1 MWSHIIVARG
11 HRMLPRGRVWN
22 VYKIKGCE
30 TLEVKIKGTKYCW
43 SKLRGAKYCLSK
55 LRGAKYFKGCEIY

>member
-30 TLEVKIKGTKYCW
+30 TLEVKIKGYKILLV
-43 SKLRGAKYCLSK
+43 KI
-55 LRGAKYFKGCEIY
+55 KGCEILSAKINGCEIF

>member
-30 TLEVKIKGTKYCW
+30 TLEVKIKGYKILLV
-43 SKLRGAKYCLSK
+43 KI
-55 LRGAKYFKGCEIY
+55 KGCEILSVKIKGCEIF

>member
-1 MWSHIIVARG
+1 MWSHIIVARR

-30 TLEVKIKGTKYCW
+30 TLEVKIKGYKILLV
-43 SKLRGAKYCLSK
+43 KI
-55 LRGAKYFKGCEIY
+55 KGCEILSVKIKGCEIF

>member
-22 VYKIKGCE
+22 VYNIKGCE
-30 TLEVKIKGTKYCW
+30 TLEVKIKGYKILLV
-43 SKLRGAKYCLSK
+43 KI
-55 LRGAKYFKGCEIY
+55 KGCEILSVKIKGCEIF